1 MTDALDAAMDPSLP
15 ADHEAPSGPPP
26 RTFGSG
32 FETRVAVAIDG
43 QVPST
48 VDQLLPYAGPLL
60 SATVVRGDDGTGG
73 SWWARCRSTCSR
85 PTPNAAVTPAIAA
98 RGLTK
103 RYGDTAAVDAIDLTV
118 ERGELF
124 GFLGPNGAGKTTTI
138 RMALGLI
145 LPTGGEVDLLGETVR
160 TDHAPLERV
169 GALVEEPAFWK
180 YLSGRKNLE
189 YFARAGG
196 TRADVRAR
204 LGRVDEVLETVG
216 LTDAA
221 GKRVKAYSQG
231 MRQRLG
237 IGLALL
243 GAPGAAGARR
253 AHERSRSERHAGDAV
268 APASAGRR
276 RHHDLRLES
285 PARRGR
291 GDVRPGRRDGPRAPG
306 GARAAREPCEAPPTA
321 CGSRS
326 TMSRPPQRSSVR
338 STACR

>member
-1 MTDALDAAMDPSLP
+1 MARWIRRCRPTTKHHPARASDVRVGFRDPCGRGDRRTGAGHRGSAA
-15 ADHEAPSGPPP
+15 AVRGA
-26 RTFGSG
+26 
-32 FETRVAVAIDG
+32 VAV
-43 QVPST
+43 
-48 VDQLLPYAGPLL
+48 
-60 SATVVRGDDGTGG
+60 GDDRAQRRRNPVAPDGFGT
-73 SWWARCRSTCSR
+73 ARRAPGRRRTS
-85 PTPNAAVTPAIAA
+85 PVTSAIAA

-204 LGRVDEVLETVG
+204 LGKVDEVLETVG
-216 LTDAA
+216 LTAAA
-221 GKRVKAYSQG
+221 GKTRE
-231 MRQRLG
+231 
-237 IGLALL
+237 GLQPGDASASRHRA
-243 GAPGAAGARR
+243 GAVGRSGAARPRR
-253 AHERSRSERHAGDAV
+253 AHQRPRSQRHAGDAV
-268 APASAGRR
+268 APAPAGRR
-276 RHHDLRLES
+276 RHHHLRLQP

-291 GDVRPGRRDGPRAPG
+291 GDVRPGGRDGLRAPG
-306 GARAAREPCEAPPTA
+306 GARPAREP
-321 CGSRS
+321 SR
-326 TMSRPPQRSSVR
+326 
-338 STACR
+338 